1 MNVLARHSP
10 VGIAGGGGLHVVCVT
25 FVAYVVR
32 YFPLTVP
39 CTELPVVLCTALAL
53 ATCCP
58 VTSGYVWRRW
68 TLQGSCVSFAG
79 AIGRHDIS
87 WCQWNS
93 SALSGWLLSLISVFL
108 SFSTV
113 AAAVCCNV
121 VMRFVQ
127 V

>member
-1 MNVLARHSP
+1 
-10 VGIAGGGGLHVVCVT
+10 VVCVT

-39 CTELPVVLCTALAL
+39 CTELPVVLCTALAP
-53 ATCCP
+53 ATWCP

-68 TLQGSCVSFAG
+68 TLLGSCVSFPG
-79 AIGRHDIS
+79 AIGRHDNCWS
-87 WCQWNS
+87 QWS
-93 SALSGWLLSLISVFL
+93 SSQLSGWLLSLISLFL
-108 SFSTV
+108 CFSTV

-121 VMRFVQ
+121 VMGFVQ